1 MAKSQNGFLE
11 FVVKPLLKEIE
22 EIEPFAHIK
31 NTVSKHLAYNISKWQ
46 ILQEGGQPIALS
58 TTDHSGKTTVTSN
71 AVRKIA
77 GIKRG
82 PPHRSV
88 AGASSTERAPL
99 NMPTL
104 LRTDLEKVKEEEQKE
119 GNRSSEGAPGSATE
133 GAPPSSADPPA
144 SEEGRDAGHQQH
156 QHSQNLPTRRSQ
168 ESFGE
173 EISDGGQRAADGD
186 ATVEIG
192 SPRGR
197 SVQMRTR

>member
-46 ILQEGGQPIALS
+46 ILQEGGRPIVLS
-58 TTDHSGKTTVTSN
+58 TTDHSGKTTVTAS

-82 PPHRSV
+82 PPQRSV
-88 AGASSTERAPL
+88 AGGTSTERAPL

-104 LRTDLEKVKEEEQKE
+104 LRTDLERVKEEEQHE
-119 GNRSSEGAPGSATE
+119 GSHSSEGAAGTLAE
-133 GAPPSSADPPA
+133 GASSSSADPPA
-144 SEEGRDAGHQQH
+144 SEDRQQDAGHQQ
-156 QHSQNLPTRRSQ
+156 LPVPQSLPSRRLQ
-168 ESFGE
+168 ENVDLE
-173 EISDGGQRAADGD
+173 EEGPEDAADGN
-186 ATVEIG
+186 ATVELG
-192 SPRGR
+192 SPSGR
-197 SVQMRTR
+197 CV